1 MKVEEVHFMTRAAVT
16 AVNFLLE
23 LLWWIRRREWM
34 WKDEEDDILRQSAVT
49 EPVACLS
56 LWRYLCHLVK
66 EEVLE

>member
-16 AVNFLLE
+16 AVDFLLE

-49 EPVACLS
+49 
-56 LWRYLCHLVK
+56 
-66 EEVLE
+66 